1 MSKQSIRDEL
11 KAAGVTAAEI
21 ARGLGVSPAAVS
33 QWEELPAHAADWLR
47 DLVSERDK
55 KSRAEVVVGPI
66 DVTLKT
72 ERTFTREE
80 LLKLALRRG
89 KEKDWEIARSVGV
102 APHLLKRLW
111 GKVNDV

>member
-1 MSKQSIRDEL
+1 MSKQSVRDEL
-11 KAAGVTAAEI
+11 KSAGVAAAEI
-21 ARGLGVSPAAVS
+21 ARGLGVSASAVS
-33 QWEELPAHAADWLR
+33 QWEELPTHAAEWIR
-47 DLVSERDK
+47 DLVAERDK
-55 KSRAEVVVGPI
+55 RLKAEVVVGPI

-80 LLKLALRRG
+80 LLALALRRG

-111 GKVNDV
+111 GK